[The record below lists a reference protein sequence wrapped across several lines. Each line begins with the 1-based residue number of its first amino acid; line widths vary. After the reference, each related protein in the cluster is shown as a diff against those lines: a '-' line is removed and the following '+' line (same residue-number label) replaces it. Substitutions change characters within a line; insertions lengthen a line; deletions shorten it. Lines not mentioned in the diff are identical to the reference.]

1 MVSTLE
7 TCSHKEECTVIWF
20 LWIKYVSP
28 TKIHGSVTEMCGN
41 GVMSMQQVRKWCR
54 VFKSGWTDIMMVTS
68 VDSANKEELIL
79 ENLQVTIQ
87 DLSTAME
94 VPM

>member
-1 MVSTLE
+1 M
-7 TCSHKEECTVIWF
+7 
-20 LWIKYVSP
+20 Y
-28 TKIHGSVTEMCGN
+28 GN
-41 GVMSMQQVRKWCR
+41 GAIRLQQVRKWCR

-68 VDSANKEELIL
+68 VGPANKEELIL
-79 ENLQVTIQ
+79 ENLPVTIQ